1 MHPDRRPV
9 RTALVGMT
17 VLVLGVLAALQA
29 PNLPL
34 IGDGTAYAAEFSE
47 AAGLQ
52 TGNDVRVAGVKVGR
66 VSEVSLDG
74 ASVRVAFRVSG
85 AWLGD
90 RTSAAIR
97 IKTLLGQKYLALDP
111 VGVGSLDPDTP
122 IPRDRTTVPY
132 DVLPAFRQL
141 ATTVDAIDT
150 TQLAQSFRAISGTF
164 AHTPADVRATLTG
177 LSRLSDSL
185 SARDTKLAH
194 LLAQARTVSATLA
207 DRDTQLTRLLT
218 DGNQLL
224 DEVRKRESA
233 IQSLLAGARRL
244 SSEVSGLV
252 ADNDRE
258 LGPVLTQLDRL
269 TALLERNRASL
280 ADGIRA
286 LAPLVRFAAN
296 LTGNGRWI
304 DGYLCGLILPAL
316 GPVNEH
322 GCFSP

>member
-1 MHPDRRPV
+1 
-9 RTALVGMT
+9 MT
-17 VLVLGVLAALQA
+17 VLVLGVLTALRA
-29 PNLPL
+29 PDLPI

-47 AAGLQ
+47 AAGLAS
-52 TGNDVRVAGVKVGR
+52 GNDVRIAGVKIGR

-74 ASVRVAFRVSG
+74 ASVRVSFRVSG

-97 IKTLLGQKYLALDP
+97 IKTVLGQKYLALDP
-111 VGVGSLDPDTP
+111 VGAGSLDPDTP

-150 TQLAQSFRAISGTF
+150 DQLSRGFQAISETF
-164 AHTPADVRATLTG
+164 AHTPADVRATLSG
-177 LSRLSDSL
+177 LSRLSASL
-185 SARDTKLAH
+185 STRDAKLAH
-194 LLAQARTVSATLA
+194 LLTQARTISATLA
-207 DRDTQLTRLLT
+207 DRDAQLTRLLT

-224 DEVRKRESA
+224 DEVSKRESA
-233 IQSLLAGARRL
+233 IRALLAGARQL
-244 SSEVSGLV
+244 GIEVSGLV

-280 ADGIRA
+280 AEGIRKM
-286 LAPLVRFAAN
+286 APLVRFAAN

-304 DGYLCGLILPAL
+304 DGYLCGLIFPAI
-316 GPVNEH
+316 GPLNEH

>member
-1 MHPDRRPV
+1 M
-9 RTALVGMT
+9 
-17 VLVLGVLAALQA
+17 LVLGVLTATQA

-52 TGNDVRVAGVKVGR
+52 TGNDVRIAGVKIGR
-66 VSEVSLDG
+66 VSGVSLDG
-74 ASVRVAFRVSG
+74 ASVRVSFRVSG

-90 RTSAAIR
+90 RTSAAVR

-111 VGVGSLDPDTP
+111 AGAGSLDPDTP
-122 IPRDRTTVPY
+122 IPRDRTAVPY

-150 TQLAQSFRAISGTF
+150 TQLAHSFRAISETF
-164 AHTPADVRATLTG
+164 AHTPADVRATLSG

-185 SARDTKLAH
+185 SARDAKLAH
-194 LLAQARTVSATLA
+194 LLAGARTVSATLA
-207 DRDTQLTRLLT
+207 DRDAQLTRLLT

-224 DEVRKRESA
+224 AEVHKRESA
-233 IQSLLAGARRL
+233 IQSLLAGARQL
-244 SSEVSGLV
+244 GSEVSGLV

-258 LGPVLTQLDRL
+258 LGPVLAQLDRL
-269 TALLERNRASL
+269 TAMLERNRASL
-280 ADGIRA
+280 AEGIRK

-304 DGYLCGLILPAL
+304 DGYLCGLLLPAI
-316 GPVNEH
+316 GPLNEH
-322 GCFSP
+322 GCFTP